1 MLLGRRGSTAPLE
14 FEEEIRRAKERK
26 PAAFVYAFFW
36 SGDARTRSD
45 LQALRGG
52 DEGWRATS
60 PGDARTRKGEIWV
73 EDARMREP
81 FVIGFSRGKWVETRQ
96 ILAEAMAAATRRFVW
111 KPWFQLAAAH
121 CALSPPL
128 VPLLQFSIVNEIP
141 VFEMGKKIWISFF
154 SSSKTESLSLSLW
167 FCQFNST
174 YLYFNVDVTNC
185 RDLLLSIII
194 HRIPLK
200 GGRSILLPFEGPS
213 KQEWIDYYARR
224 RVHNSMYAST
234 LNRPIKWRK
243 SSLLTLA
250 LMSSTLSKI
259 RCYILAQSMIVDDR
273 F

>member
-121 CALSPPL
+121 CALSPSPL
-128 VPLLQFSIVNEIP
+128 APLLQFSIVNEIP

-154 SSSKTESLSLSLW
+154 SSSKTESLSFSFSLILSIQL
-167 FCQFNST
+167 
-174 YLYFNVDVTNC
+174 
-185 RDLLLSIII
+185 DLLL
-194 HRIPLK
+194 L
-200 GGRSILLPFEGPS
+200 
-213 KQEWIDYYARR
+213 
-224 RVHNSMYAST
+224 
-234 LNRPIKWRK
+234 
-243 SSLLTLA
+243 
-250 LMSSTLSKI
+250 
-259 RCYILAQSMIVDDR
+259 
-273 F
+273 

>member
-128 VPLLQFSIVNEIP
+128 PSSRCCNSRSWTRSHSLPI
-141 VFEMGKKIWISFF
+141 FEMEKKIWISFF
-154 SSSKTESLSLSLW
+154 SSSKTGSLSLSLW
-167 FCQFNST
+167 FCQFNLT

-185 RDLLLSIII
+185 RNLLFSIII
-194 HRIPLK
+194 HRILLK
-200 GGRSILLPFEGPS
+200 GRAIHSPRDLRNKNG
-213 KQEWIDYYARR
+213 
-224 RVHNSMYAST
+224 ST
-234 LNRPIKWRK
+234 I
-243 SSLLTLA
+243 
-250 LMSSTLSKI
+250 MQGGG
-259 RCYILAQSMIVDDR
+259 YIIQRMLR
-273 F
+273 H